1 MYRRLKNTWKKNPKL
16 AARLKRK
23 ISIRKRINGSSEQPR
38 LTVFRSAKHIYAQ
51 VIDDASGKT
60 LAAAS
65 TQDKQL
71 SSEKMAKTDL
81 ATKVGELVAQRCQEN
96 GIKSV
101 VFDRNGF
108 RYHGRVKA
116 IADGAREAGL
126 TF

>member
-1 MYRRLKNTWKKNPKL
+1 
-16 AARLKRK
+16 
-23 ISIRKRINGSSEQPR
+23 
-38 LTVFRSAKHIYAQ
+38 
-51 VIDDASGKT
+51 
-60 LAAAS
+60 
-65 TQDKQL
+65 
-71 SSEKMAKTDL
+71 MAKTDL

-126 TF
+126 TFKLQKRGEANGTNRPRRNERIRRTRGTH

>member
-1 MYRRLKNTWKKNPKL
+1 MMRLENT
-16 AARLKRK
+16 
-23 ISIRKRINGSSEQPR
+23 
-38 LTVFRSAKHIYAQ
+38 
-51 VIDDASGKT
+51 
-60 LAAAS
+60 AAAS

-116 IADGAREAGL
+116 ML
-126 TF
+126 TAPVKLA